1 MSIGVLCR
9 YYCFTLTS
17 NNMTNLKK
25 NDELQAI
32 MNGLSNYAPLISFAI
47 ACLAFTLVGV
57 FKADYY
63 SGVLSERWL
72 SWAKFT
78 GIAIAVVTE
87 GARAVLLLLTFADF
101 RKRNFRGGWLGL
113 VLSIGLVFYDCSGAG
128 AVSAIWTGEHA
139 GQLGAIV
146 RDLIVFLVVLSFGIE
161 FRLVLS
167 RPGSS
172 LDADTKEDSFLENG
186 QRVKQNGQHVA

>member
-1 MSIGVLCR
+1 
-9 YYCFTLTS
+9 
-17 NNMTNLKK
+17 MTNLKK

-32 MNGLSNYAPLISFAI
+32 MNGLANYSPLISFGI
-47 ACLAFTLVGV
+47 ACLAFSLVGV

-63 SGVLSERWL
+63 TGVLAERWAT
-72 SWAKFT
+72 WAKFT

-101 RKRNFRGGWLGL
+101 RKRNYRGGWLGL
-113 VLSIGLVFYDCSGAG
+113 ALSIGLVFYDCSGAG
-128 AVSAIWTGEHA
+128 AVSAIWTGEHTA
-139 GQLGAIV
+139 QLGVII

-167 RPGSS
+167 RPGSTP
-172 LDADTKEDSFLENG
+172 DADTKEGSFLDNG
-186 QRVKQNGQHVA
+186 QRIRQNGQHVA